1 MIKTDIDYYDIP
13 FDKIEISQDL
23 LDIENKTRSNLF
35 KWNGQFSPQFIE
47 VLLDKYCKEGF
58 KVLDPFVGSGTVLH
72 EAGVKGYRAVG
83 TEINPSAYHI
93 AKIYEWVNM
102 DMHRRKELVAN
113 IECTLK
119 NRFTNTEV
127 TKDYIIENIMDIY
140 NKEEDSDSKELITLL
155 IVLLDFFNKLDYTV
169 LFKRW
174 NTLKDRV
181 INLPY
186 SKKSINVFNCD
197 ARNITSDDNEFDIV
211 ITSPPY
217 INVYN
222 YHQQYR
228 LSMELLGYNL
238 LHIAK
243 SEVGSNRKHRS
254 NRFLTV
260 TQYCMDIALVFN
272 ELSRVCKENA
282 RIIFVVGRESNVRKV
297 SYSNSKLVY
306 KIAKY
311 CNNFDLTL
319 KQERVFQNRFGQ
331 MIYEDILHFKNNKN
345 YKNDTEIL
353 SIAKDI
359 AQDILKDSLNTAN
372 DDVISDIE
380 SAIFSINNVNISNMF
395 NTITKRC

>member
-1 MIKTDIDYYDIP
+1 
-13 FDKIEISQDL
+13 
-23 LDIENKTRSNLF
+23 
-35 KWNGQFSPQFIE
+35 
-47 VLLDKYCKEGF
+47 
-58 KVLDPFVGSGTVLH
+58 
-72 EAGVKGYRAVG
+72 
-83 TEINPSAYHI
+83 
-93 AKIYEWVNM
+93 
-102 DMHRRKELVAN
+102 
-113 IECTLK
+113 
-119 NRFTNTEV
+119 
-127 TKDYIIENIMDIY
+127 
-140 NKEEDSDSKELITLL
+140 
-155 IVLLDFFNKLDYTV
+155 
-169 LFKRW
+169 
-174 NTLKDRV
+174 
-181 INLPY
+181 
-186 SKKSINVFNCD
+186 
-197 ARNITSDDNEFDIV
+197 
-211 ITSPPY
+211 
-217 INVYN
+217 
-222 YHQQYR
+222 
-228 LSMELLGYNL
+228 MELLGYNL